1 MSDKNLQSEAENKQ
15 STNSRRSA
23 LKKIGIATPALI
35 TLSSRPAYGAGF
47 CSLSGFASIN
57 ASGVLRHQNQS
68 CGGYSQGGW
77 KTPYGNGDGNWETEG
92 VGVKPNPSS
101 ETHSTVAQLEE
112 ALKRY
117 EDDVNSCRVST
128 ATTGNPEYRFCPNII
143 ENRETFKTTLFS
155 EVFTRLPVCNS
166 GDWPSSGDY
175 FGYEVSLHDAILYGN
190 EVTREAVAA
199 YLNAKSTTRVDF
211 HFTASQVQDLFN
223 QGYTTVGGQVF
234 PSTGTLT
241 DADFI
246 ALFKGAQH

>member
-15 STNSRRSA
+15 ANSRRSA

-57 ASGVLRHQNQS
+57 ASGVLRHQNES

-77 KTPYGNGDGNWETEG
+77 KTPYGNGEGNWATEG
-92 VGVKPNPSS
+92 VGVIPNPES
-101 ETHSTVAQLEE
+101 EKYETLDKLKE
-112 ALKRY
+112 ALEYY
-117 EDDVNSCRVST
+117 ENGCPEPDKGKAPECVDVLEARSVN
-128 ATTGNPEYRFCPNII
+128 G
-143 ENRETFKTTLFS
+143 TTLFS
-155 EVFTRLPVCNS
+155 QVFTRAPISNDVT
-166 GDWPSSGDY
+166 GWPGV
-175 FGYEVSLHDAILYGN
+175 FGYNVSLHDGLIYGD

-199 YLNAKSTTRVDF
+199 YLNAKSTTRTDF

-234 PSTGTLT
+234 PSSGTLS